1 MTDTSP
7 KSSASGETPYDGLA
21 EAKQL
26 LRTIR
31 SGALATLA
39 PPEGKPFVS
48 LVNVATMPDGRPV
61 LLMSRLSAHTRHLEA
76 DPRLSLLLASS
87 GEGDPLAH
95 PRLTLVGTAERAN
108 DSATRL
114 ALRARFLA
122 KHPKSALYADFTD
135 FSFWLVSFETAHLN
149 GGFGRAGNYKGA
161 ALLTP
166 VDEASEVVA
175 GEEQALA
182 HMNAD
187 HTDAL
192 ALYARSYAGKADGP
206 WVATGLDPEGLD
218 LALDDQTARILF
230 HKPVNTLA
238 SVRSALIRLGEDARA
253 KLASGQ

>member
-7 KSSASGETPYDGLA
+7 QFPPAHDSPYDGLA

-31 SGALATLA
+31 SGALATLSA
-39 PPEGKPFVS
+39 PDGKPFVS

-87 GEGDPLAH
+87 GEGDPLSH

-108 DSATRL
+108 DSAMWS
-114 ALRARFLA
+114 ALRSRFLA

-166 VDEASEVVA
+166 LDEAGEVVA

-187 HTDAL
+187 HRDAL
-192 ALYARSYAGKADGP
+192 ALYARVYAGKADGP
-206 WVATGLDPEGLD
+206 WTATGLDPEGLD
-218 LALDDQTARILF
+218 LALGDQTARIRF
-230 HKPVNTLA
+230 PESVDTLKTL
-238 SVRSALIRLGEDARA
+238 RSALIKLGENARA
-253 KLASGQ
+253 KNL